1 MCAREVGKGAVLG
14 SVGRGGWEG
23 GRVVHAH
30 TRSCFDAP
38 SSALIEAD
46 GGGGAEAL
54 WRVGCAKSMEL
65 ASCATLSLE
74 RAAEAVH
81 IVAPYFWLHC
91 VAAQMRAVKVEESA
105 GSAAPR
111 TWRSK
116 SPSPRRPLTRGAR
129 LLLELR
135 RPPRGLKW

>member
-1 MCAREVGKGAVLG
+1 MCAEEVAKGAVLG
-14 SVGRGGWEG
+14 SVGRGGREG
-23 GRVVHAH
+23 GACSTCAHPLIFRRTFIRVHRARRGRGRGSTVACRVRHKHGAGVH
-30 TRSCFDAP
+30 
-38 SSALIEAD
+38 
-46 GGGGAEAL
+46 
-54 WRVGCAKSMEL
+54 
-65 ASCATLSLE
+65 ATLSLE

-81 IVAPYFWLHC
+81 IVAPYFWLHSI
-91 VAAQMRAVKVEESA
+91 AAQMRAVKVEESA

-135 RPPRGLKW
+135 RPPRGLK